1 VLDQPVSE
9 ATKVDRCRA
18 DLLAFD
24 VEIAVDFDAATTTAS
39 IFLWTSMPAIRY
51 ALGLS
56 FEERR
61 ACLVASVRVASYR
74 RALGE
79 PHATLNCSL
88 NHARSGPHS
97 CSAST
102 APLVGSIS
110 PLSTVFW
117 RTPIFIVFHG
127 RRPTA
132 PVAEIVPNTPPIS
145 TRNPKSFHR
154 SWLPRSI
161 PTAHFVR

>member
-51 ALGLS
+51 AIGLS

-127 RRPTA
+127 PQAHGTNCGNRP
-132 PVAEIVPNTPPIS
+132 
-145 TRNPKSFHR
+145 
-154 SWLPRSI
+154 
-161 PTAHFVR
+161 